1 MNWYPFDTQVC
12 SMTISVT
19 EDLNDFITIEDN
31 GHENLGPV
39 ELTQYFIR
47 NTEMNINLIG
57 NKQQAVVFKVTLG
70 RRLLG
75 TVLTVF
81 LPTILMNVVGH
92 GANYFKAFFFEA
104 VVSVNLT
111 VMLVLTTMFI
121 NVSNQLPQTSYIK
134 MMDVWLI
141 FNLIV
146 PFVEVLLHTYK
157 DMLREEENREV
168 NHHGRVRKLGEE
180 NDADGTDASASPDKQ
195 EVNNWVEVDN
205 AAISMSQKKL
215 TDLKLNLVSRH
226 EDVQVDALRE
236 YYDIMVPTSEKQLA
250 RADFLGLTVIPV
262 VAISFVVCYW
272 IIGILKYNQVI

>member
-57 NKQQAVVFKVTLG
+57 NKQQAVVFKITLG

-121 NVSNQLPQTSYIK
+121 NVSNQLPKTSYIK

-168 NHHGRVRKLGEE
+168 NHHGRVRKLGEDD
-180 NDADGTDASASPDKQ
+180 DANGTDASASPDKQ
-195 EVNNWVEVDN
+195 EVNNWVGVDN
-205 AAISMSQKKL
+205 PAMSMSQQKL

-236 YYDIMVPTSEKQLA
+236 YYDTLVPTSEKKLA

-262 VAISFVVCYW
+262 IAISFVVCYW

>member
-39 ELTQYFIR
+39 DLTQYFIR

-57 NKQQAVVFKVTLG
+57 NKQQAVVFKITLG

-92 GANYFKAFFFEA
+92 GGFFFKAP
-104 VVSVNLT
+104 VSVNMM

-121 NVSNQLPQTSYIK
+121 NVSNQLPKTSYIK

-157 DMLREEENREV
+157 DTLRKEV
-168 NHHGRVRKLGEE
+168 NHHGSVRKLGED
-180 NDADGTDASASPDKQ
+180 NKGDGSDTIASPDKQ
-195 EVNNWVEVDN
+195 EVNNWVGVDN
-205 AAISMSQKKL
+205 PGMNLSQQKM

-236 YYDIMVPTSEKQLA
+236 YYNTMVLTREKKLA
-250 RADFLGLTVIPV
+250 RADFFGLTVIPV
-262 VAISFVVCYW
+262 VAISFMVCYW
-272 IIGILKYNQVI
+272 IIGFLKYNQVI

>member
-12 SMTISVT
+12 STTISVT
-19 EDLNDFITIEDN
+19 EDLNDFITIEGN
-31 GHENLGPV
+31 GHKNLGPV

-57 NKQQAVVFKVTLG
+57 NNQQAVIFKITLG

-75 TVLTVF
+75 TILTVF

-92 GANYFKAFFFEA
+92 SANYFKAFFFEA

-121 NVSNQLPQTSYIK
+121 NVSNQLPKTSYIK

-157 DMLREEENREV
+157 DMLREEEDREV
-168 NHHGRVRKLGEE
+168 NQHGRVRKIGEDE
-180 NDADGTDASASPDKQ
+180 NGEVMTGASLQD
-195 EVNNWVEVDN
+195 VNNWVGTESSAV
-205 AAISMSQKKL
+205 SQHKL
-215 TDLKLNLVSRH
+215 KDLKLNLVSRK
-226 EDVQVDALRE
+226 EDVQV
-236 YYDIMVPTSEKQLA
+236 YKQ
-250 RADFLGLTVIPV
+250 
-262 VAISFVVCYW
+262 
-272 IIGILKYNQVI
+272 

>member
-39 ELTQYFIR
+39 DLTQYFIR

-57 NKQQAVVFKVTLG
+57 NKQQAVVFKITLG

-92 GANYFKAFFFEA
+92 GGFFFKAP
-104 VVSVNLT
+104 VSVNMM

-121 NVSNQLPQTSYIK
+121 NVSNQLPKTSYIK

-157 DMLREEENREV
+157 DTLRKEENREV
-168 NHHGRVRKLGEE
+168 NHHGSVRKLGED
-180 NDADGTDASASPDKQ
+180 NNGNGSDASANPDKQ
-195 EVNNWVEVDN
+195 EVNNWVGVDN
-205 AAISMSQKKL
+205 PGMNLSQQKM

-236 YYDIMVPTSEKQLA
+236 YYDTLVPTSEKKLA

-262 VAISFVVCYW
+262 IAISFVVCYW